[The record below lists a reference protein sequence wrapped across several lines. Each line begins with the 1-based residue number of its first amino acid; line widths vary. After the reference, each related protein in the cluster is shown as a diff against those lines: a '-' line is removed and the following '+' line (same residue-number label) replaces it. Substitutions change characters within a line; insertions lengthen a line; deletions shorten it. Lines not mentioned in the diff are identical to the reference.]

1 MDVVREVARGL
12 ARRLRYATVEIEDL
26 EADGFEAL
34 VKALDDYDS
43 SKGSLNAYI
52 VLRCRGAMIDGLR
65 RKMLVGRR
73 ARERGASEPAVLS
86 LEDEVSDGLRLIDV
100 LPDPTAPPA
109 DVTIANA
116 PRTEL
121 PTQVAALPK
130 RYQRIL
136 LARFLYRRSR
146 REIASAEGVST
157 DRVAKIEMYIRGRVA
172 RAARPDDADEL
183 TQKELTVL
191 KLAADGASA
200 AETAKRLH
208 KALETVKTQRRTII
222 AKLRARNITNAVA
235 ISYQQGL
242 LAGRELSP
250 RPPQRPH
257 RQGIYGPVR
266 QGRVRRKPGS
276 R

>member
-1 MDVVREVARGL
+1 VLAVPDPELQQYMDVVRDVARKL
-12 ARRLRYATVEIEDL
+12 ARRLRHATVDLDDL

-34 VKALDDYDS
+34 VKALRDYDS
-43 SKGSLNAYI
+43 SRGPLTPYI
-52 VLRCRGAMIDGLR
+52 VLRCRGAMNDGLR
-65 RKMLVGRR
+65 KRMLLSRR
-73 ARERGASEPAVLS
+73 DRDAGATEPAVVS
-86 LEDEVSDGLRLIDV
+86 LEHEVSDGLRLIDV

-109 DVTIANA
+109 DTAVERAARPAI
-116 PRTEL
+116 PL
-121 PTQVAALPK
+121 QVAKLPK

-136 LARFLYRRSR
+136 LARYLYRRSLS
-146 REIASAEGVST
+146 EIASAEGVST
-157 DRVAKIEMYIRGRVA
+157 GRVSKMEMYIRSRIA

-208 KALETVKTQRRTII
+208 KALETVKSQRRAII

-242 LAGRELSP
+242 LR
-250 RPPQRPH
+250 
-257 RQGIYGPVR
+257 
-266 QGRVRRKPGS
+266 
-276 R
+276 